1 MSYNSDILTD
11 SKSNFI
17 YNKKKIGEEFYF
29 DIALKT
35 DKNTN
40 ILALNNKLN
49 SLKYIVDISILDY
62 ELFINT
68 IYLEAMELGLTVN
81 SIDIFKENGVIVINE
96 KLEGEEQDD

>member
-1 MSYNSDILTD
+1 MSYTSDILTD

-17 YNKKKIGEEFYF
+17 YN
-29 DIALKT
+29 
-35 DKNTN
+35 KNTN

-68 IYLEAMELGLTVN
+68 ISLEAMELGLTVN